1 MKRYTSKSNSKLKFW
16 VETNSQYFPANSE
29 RIATVYTIV
38 SQMAGYAATEAHDD
52 WFANKED
59 AEEIA
64 QQLANEE

>member
-1 MKRYTSKSNSKLKFW
+1 MKRYTSKSNSKLTFF
-16 VETNSQYFPANSE
+16 VEPVTDNGSSVSY
-29 RIATVYTIV
+29 VVV

-52 WFANKED
+52 WFANKQD